1 MGCSGQQVGES
12 RDAREA
18 HFSDEQRCMGAHTS
32 VLQENRRDG
41 SPGEK
46 DGVGWQQAGGCE
58 DTAGGDLVEWVNRD
72 VRKGIA

>member
-1 MGCSGQQVGES
+1 VFQ
-12 RDAREA
+12 D
-18 HFSDEQRCMGAHTS
+18 
-32 VLQENRRDG
+32 NRRDG

-58 DTAGGDLVEWVNRD
+58 DTAGGDFVEWVNRD